1 MRFNKAKS
9 KTLNIDHGN
18 PCYQYNLRA
27 LRIEYSPAEMDL
39 EILVDGKLDI
49 NEQCALTAQ
58 KANRILGCTKRCV
71 ARRSREVITSLCS
84 ALVRTHL
91 KDCVQMW
98 SPQYRRD
105 VNLLEHI

>member
-58 KANRILGCTKRCV
+58 KANSILGCIKRSV
-71 ARRSREVITSLCS
+71 VSSLRE
-84 ALVRTHL
+84 
-91 KDCVQMW
+91 M
-98 SPQYRRD
+98 
-105 VNLLEHI
+105 NLPL